1 MPTTPAQ
8 LPIAEL
14 DYDQILSNLVAF
26 MKDDPSF
33 SDYDF
38 TGSGLRLLSRVL
50 AYVTFY
56 NNYYVS
62 AAVNESFL
70 DTAQLRSS
78 IVSHAKMLGYKSH
91 GTQSAEL
98 TANVTAIMTSNSATS
113 VTLPKNT
120 KFQLANDTSY
130 LFYTAEDTTLLQNT
144 TTGFA
149 NSYEASDVLLVE
161 GRPATYQFTV
171 DVNDPTQRFIIPN
184 ANASFSHIS
193 VVVQESA
200 TANTRTTFVQPTNVA
215 LVNDANA
222 IFLVSEAYNG
232 YPELTFGNGVVGKT
246 LVHGNIVHVD
256 YYISRGAAGNG
267 IRGPFTIDDPSFSGL
282 ARGVTGTIDADTVAS
297 YNGADAEDVDQIRY
311 VAPLMYS
318 AQNRCVT
325 GEDYKAL
332 ILAEYG
338 DSIAAINV
346 FGGEEGNPNDVTE
359 RPAYGHVYIALKPK
373 VGLRFTDSTHDII
386 MKTVVAPRQV
396 IGVLPEIV
404 IPDYVYVVIHTKA
417 LYDTKATTRSKEVLV
432 EAIITGISEYAT
444 SAVEKFDTA
453 FRFSRLARAIDDT
466 DPAISSSQTRVE
478 IQKRIQPTLNA
489 SNSLT
494 LKFGGPLLRASDQD
508 GNILSVILPATQE
521 TGHRF
526 SYTAANNTSFSNCFF
541 AEENNVLQVVAY
553 SNTTTSAAQTL
564 VVVQDSIGTVNT
576 ATGVVTI
583 AGFIPT
589 DIEGD
594 KLDIRLNALPV
605 QSDLAPSLNRL
616 FTVDATSIRVDVAS
630 DAVTTAATDF
640 YSGGVL
646 R

>member
-14 DYDQILSNLVAF
+14 DYDQILSNLIAF
-26 MKDDPSF
+26 MKDDPTF

-56 NNYYVS
+56 NNYYVT

-78 IVSHAKMLGYKSH
+78 IVSHAKMLGYNAH
-91 GTQSAEL
+91 GTQSAVI
-98 TANVTAIMTSNSATS
+98 TTNVTAIMTSSSATS

-120 KFQLANDTSY
+120 KFELANDTSY
-130 LFYTAEDTTLLQNT
+130 LFYTTDDTTLLQNT
-144 TTGFA
+144 TTA
-149 NSYEASDVLLVE
+149 NNYEASDVLLVE
-161 GRPATYQFTV
+161 GRPAEYRFTV

-200 TANTRTTFVQPTNVA
+200 TANTRTTFLQPTNLA

-222 IFLVSEAYNG
+222 IFLVSEAYSG
-232 YPELTFGNGVVGKT
+232 YPELTFGNGVVGKK
-246 LVHGNIVHVD
+246 LVHGNIVLVD

-267 IRGPFTIDDPSFSGL
+267 IRGPFTINDPSFSGL
-282 ARGVTGTIDADTVAS
+282 ARGVTATIDADTVAS
-297 YNGADAEDVDQIRY
+297 YNGTDAEDVDQIRY
-311 VAPLMYS
+311 IAPLMYS

-346 FGGEEGNPNDVTE
+346 FGGEEGNPNDANE

-386 MKTVVAPRQV
+386 MQTVVAPRQV

-404 IPDYVYVVIHTKA
+404 IPDYVYVVVATKA
-417 LYDTKATTRSKEVLV
+417 LYDTKATTKSKDQLV
-432 EAIITGISEYAT
+432 EAIKTGISEYAT
-444 SAVEKFDTA
+444 TAVEKFDTA

-466 DPAISSSQTRVE
+466 DPAISSSLTRVE

-494 LKFGGPLLRASDQD
+494 LKFGGPLLRA
-508 GNILSVILPATQE
+508 GNTSAILPATQL

-526 SYTAANNTSFSNCFF
+526 GYTAANGTSFTNCYF
-541 AEENNVLQVVAY
+541 AETNDVLQVVGLA
-553 SNTTTSAAQTL
+553 NTATNPAQTL
-564 VVVQDSIGTVNT
+564 VVVQDSIGTVNIT
-576 ATGVVTI
+576 TGVVTVT
-583 AGFIPT
+583 GFIPT

-594 KLDIRLNALPV
+594 ELDIRLNALPV
-605 QSDLAPSLNRL
+605 RSDLVPSLNRL
-616 FTVDATSIRVDVAS
+616 FTVDTTSIRVDVAD
-630 DAVTTAATDF
+630 DAVTTAANDF
-640 YSGGVL
+640 YQGGVL

>member
-14 DYDQILSNLVAF
+14 DYDQILSNLIAF
-26 MKDDPSF
+26 MKDDPTF

-56 NNYYVS
+56 NNYYVT

-78 IVSHAKMLGYKSH
+78 IVSHAKMLGYNAH
-91 GTQSAEL
+91 GTQSAVI
-98 TANVTAIMTSNSATS
+98 TTNVTAIMTSSSATS
-113 VTLPKNT
+113 VTLPNNT
-120 KFQLANDTSY
+120 KFELANDTSY
-130 LFYTAEDTTLLQNT
+130 LFYTTDDTTLLQNT
-144 TTGFA
+144 TTA
-149 NSYEASDVLLVE
+149 NNYEASDVLLVE
-161 GRPATYQFTV
+161 GRPAKQQFTV
-171 DVNDPTQRFIIPN
+171 DVNNPTQRFIIPN
-184 ANASFSHIS
+184 ANADFSHIS

-200 TANTRTTFVQPTNVA
+200 TANTRTTFLQPTNVA
-215 LVNDANA
+215 LVDGANA
-222 IFLVSEAYNG
+222 VFLVSEAYSG
-232 YPELTFGNGVVGKT
+232 YPELTFGNDVVGKK
-246 LVHGNIVHVD
+246 LVHGNIVLVD

-267 IRGPFTIDDPSFSGL
+267 IRGPFTINDPSFSGL
-282 ARGVTGTIDADTVAS
+282 ARGVTETIDADTVAS
-297 YNGADAEDVDQIRY
+297 YNGTDAEDVDQIRY
-311 VAPLMYS
+311 IAPLMYS

-346 FGGEEGNPNDVTE
+346 FGGEEGNPNDANE

-386 MKTVVAPRQV
+386 MRTVITPRQV

-404 IPDYVYVVIHTKA
+404 IPDYVYVVVATKA
-417 LYDTKATTRSKEVLV
+417 LYDTKATTRSKDALV
-432 EAIITGISEYAT
+432 DAIKTGISEYAT
-444 SAVEKFDTA
+444 TAVEKFDTA

-466 DPAISSSQTRVE
+466 DPAISSSLTRVE
-478 IQKRIQPTLNA
+478 IQKRMHPTLNA
-489 SNSLT
+489 SNTLT
-494 LKFGGPLLRASDQD
+494 LKFGGPLLRS
-508 GNILSVILPATQE
+508 GNTSAILPATQL

-526 SYTAANNTSFSNCFF
+526 GYTAANGTSFTNCYF
-541 AEENNVLQVVAY
+541 AEADGVLQVVGL
-553 SNTTTSAAQTL
+553 SNTATSAAQTL

-576 ATGVVTI
+576 TTGVVTVT
-583 AGFIPT
+583 GFIPT
-589 DIEGD
+589 DIEND
-594 KLDIRLNALPV
+594 DLDIRLNALPV
-605 QSDLAPSLNRL
+605 RSDLVPSLNRL
-616 FTVDATSIRVDVAS
+616 FTVDTTSIRVDVAD
-630 DAVTTAATDF
+630 DAVTTAANDF
-640 YSGGVL
+640 YQGGVL

>member
-26 MKDDPSF
+26 MKDDPAF

-56 NNYYVS
+56 NNYYVT
-62 AAVNESFL
+62 AAANESFL

-78 IVSHAKMLGYKSH
+78 IVSHAKMLGYNAH
-91 GTQSAEL
+91 GTQSAVI
-98 TANVTAIMTSNSATS
+98 TTNVTAVMTSSSATS

-120 KFQLANDTSY
+120 KFELTNDTSY
-130 LFYTAEDTTLLQNT
+130 LFYTTDDTALLQNT
-144 TTGFA
+144 TTA
-149 NSYEASDVLLVE
+149 NNYEASDVLLVE
-161 GRPATYQFTV
+161 GRPATFQFTV

-200 TANTRTTFVQPTNVA
+200 SANTRTTFVQPTNVA

-232 YPELTFGNGVVGKT
+232 YPELTFGNGVVGKK
-246 LVHGNIVHVD
+246 LVHGNIVLVD

-267 IRGPFTIDDPSFSGL
+267 IRGPFTINDSSFSGL
-282 ARGVTGTIDADTVAS
+282 ACGVTATIDADTVAS
-297 YNGADAEDVDQIRY
+297 YNGTDAEDVDQIRY
-311 VAPLMYS
+311 IAPLMYS

-346 FGGEEGNPNDVTE
+346 FGGEEGNPNDVNE

-386 MKTVVAPRQV
+386 MQTVVVPRQV

-404 IPDYVYVVIHTKA
+404 IPDYVYVVVATKA
-417 LYDTKATTRSKEVLV
+417 LYDTKATTRSKEALV
-432 EAIITGISEYAT
+432 DAIKTGISEYAT

-466 DPAISSSQTRVE
+466 DPAISSSLTRVE
-478 IQKRIQPTLNA
+478 IQKRVHPTLNA

-494 LKFGGPLLRASDQD
+494 LKFGGPLLRT
-508 GNILSVILPATQE
+508 GTESVILPATQD

-526 SYTAANNTSFSNCFF
+526 GYTAANGTSFSNCYF
-541 AEENNVLQVVAY
+541 AEANNVLQVVGL
-553 SNTTTSAAQTL
+553 SNTATSAAQTL
-564 VVVQDSIGTVNT
+564 VVVQDEIGTVNT
-576 ATGVVTI
+576 TTGVVTI

-594 KLDIRLNALPV
+594 ELDIRLNALPV
-605 QSDLAPSLNRL
+605 RSDLVPSLNRL
-616 FTVDATSIRVDVAS
+616 FTVDATSIRVDVAD

-640 YSGGVL
+640 YQGGRL

>member
-14 DYDQILSNLVAF
+14 DYDQILSNLIAF
-26 MKDDPSF
+26 MKDDPTF

-56 NNYYVS
+56 NNYYVT

-78 IVSHAKMLGYKSH
+78 IVSHAKMLGYNAH
-91 GTQSAEL
+91 GTQSAVI
-98 TANVTAIMTSNSATS
+98 TTNVTAIMTSSSATS

-120 KFQLANDTSY
+120 RFELANNTSY
-130 LFYTAEDTTLLQNT
+130 LFYTTDDTTLLQNT
-144 TTGFA
+144 TTA
-149 NSYEASDVLLVE
+149 NNYEASDVLLVE

-184 ANASFSHIS
+184 ANASFSHIE

-200 TANTRTTFVQPTNVA
+200 TANTRTTFLQPTNLA

-222 IFLVSEAYNG
+222 IFLVSEAYSG
-232 YPELTFGNGVVGKT
+232 YPELTFGNGVVGKK
-246 LVHGNIVHVD
+246 LVHGNIVLVD

-267 IRGPFTIDDPSFSGL
+267 IRGPFTINDSSFSGL
-282 ARGVTGTIDADTVAS
+282 ARGVTATIDADTVAS
-297 YNGADAEDVDQIRY
+297 YNGTDAEDVDQIRY
-311 VAPLMYS
+311 IAPLMYS

-346 FGGEEGNPNDVTE
+346 FGGEEGNPNDVNE

-386 MKTVVAPRQV
+386 MRTVVAPRQV

-404 IPDYVYVVIHTKA
+404 IPDYVYVVVATKA
-417 LYDTKATTRSKEVLV
+417 LYDTKATTRSKDALV
-432 EAIITGISEYAT
+432 DAIKTGISDYAT
-444 SAVEKFDTA
+444 TAVEKFDTA

-466 DPAISSSQTRVE
+466 DPAISSSLTRIE

-489 SNSLT
+489 SNTLT
-494 LKFGGPLLRASDQD
+494 LKFGGPLLRT
-508 GNILSVILPATQE
+508 GNTSVILPATQL

-526 SYTAANNTSFSNCFF
+526 SYTAANGTSFTNCYF
-541 AEENNVLQVVAY
+541 AEANNVLQVVGL
-553 SNTTTSAAQTL
+553 SNTATSTAQTL

-576 ATGVVTI
+576 TTGVVTI

-594 KLDIRLNALPV
+594 ESDIRLNALPV
-605 QSDLAPSLNRL
+605 RSDLVPSLNRL
-616 FTVDATSIRVDVAS
+616 FTVDATSIRVDVAD
-630 DAVTTAATDF
+630 DAVTTAANDF
-640 YSGGVL
+640 YQGGVL

>member
-14 DYDQILSNLVAF
+14 DYDQILSNLIAF
-26 MKDDPSF
+26 MKDDPTF

-56 NNYYVS
+56 NNYYVT

-78 IVSHAKMLGYKSH
+78 IVSHAKMLGYNAH
-91 GTQSAEL
+91 GTQSAVI
-98 TANVTAIMTSNSATS
+98 TTNVTAIMTSSSATS

-120 KFQLANDTSY
+120 RFELANNTSY
-130 LFYTAEDTTLLQNT
+130 LFYAADDTALLQNT
-144 TTGFA
+144 TTA
-149 NSYEASDVLLVE
+149 NNYEASDVLLVE

-184 ANASFSHIS
+184 ANASFSHIG

-200 TANTRTTFVQPTNVA
+200 TANTRTTFLQPTNLA

-222 IFLVSEAYNG
+222 IFLVSEAYSG
-232 YPELTFGNGVVGKT
+232 YPELTFGNGVVGKK
-246 LVHGNIVHVD
+246 LVHGNIVLVD
-256 YYISRGAAGNG
+256 YYISRGAAGNE
-267 IRGPFTIDDPSFSGL
+267 IRGPFTINDPSFSGL
-282 ARGVTGTIDADTVAS
+282 ARGVTATIDADTVAS
-297 YNGADAEDVDQIRY
+297 YNGTDAEDVDQIRY
-311 VAPLMYS
+311 IAPLMYS

-346 FGGEEGNPNDVTE
+346 FGGEEGNPNDVNE

-386 MKTVVAPRQV
+386 MQTVVAPRQV

-404 IPDYVYVVIHTKA
+404 IPDYVYVVVATKA
-417 LYDTKATTRSKEVLV
+417 LYDTKATTRSKDALV
-432 EAIITGISEYAT
+432 DAIKTGISDYAT
-444 SAVEKFDTA
+444 TAVEKFDTA

-466 DPAISSSQTRVE
+466 DPAISSSLTRIE

-494 LKFGGPLLRASDQD
+494 LKFGGPLLRT
-508 GNILSVILPATQE
+508 GNTSVILPATQL

-526 SYTAANNTSFSNCFF
+526 SYTAANGTSFTNCYF
-541 AEENNVLQVVAY
+541 AEANNVLQVVGL
-553 SNTTTSAAQTL
+553 SNTATSTAQTL

-576 ATGVVTI
+576 TTGVVTVT
-583 AGFIPT
+583 GFIPT

-594 KLDIRLNALPV
+594 ESDIRLNALPV
-605 QSDLAPSLNRL
+605 RSDLVPSLNRL
-616 FTVDATSIRVDVAS
+616 FTVDATSIRVDVAD
-630 DAVTTAATDF
+630 DAVTTAANDF
-640 YSGGVL
+640 YQGGVL

>member
-14 DYDQILSNLVAF
+14 DYDQILSNLIAF
-26 MKDDPSF
+26 MKDDPTF

-56 NNYYVS
+56 NNYYVT

-78 IVSHAKMLGYKSH
+78 IVSHAKMLGYNAH
-91 GTQSAEL
+91 GTQSAVI
-98 TANVTAIMTSNSATS
+98 TTNVTAVMTSSSATS

-120 KFQLANDTSY
+120 KFELTNDTSY
-130 LFYTAEDTTLLQNT
+130 LFYTTDDTALLQNT
-144 TTGFA
+144 TTA
-149 NSYEASDVLLVE
+149 NNYEASDVLLVE
-161 GRPATYQFTV
+161 GRPASFQFTV

-200 TANTRTTFVQPTNVA
+200 SANTRTTFVQPTNVA

-232 YPELTFGNGVVGKT
+232 YPELTFGNGVVGKK
-246 LVHGNIVHVD
+246 LVHGNIVLVD
-256 YYISRGAAGNG
+256 YYISRGAGGNG
-267 IRGPFTIDDPSFSGL
+267 IRGPFTINDSSFSGL
-282 ARGVTGTIDADTVAS
+282 ASGVTATIDADTVAS
-297 YNGADAEDVDQIRY
+297 YNGTDAEDVDQIRY
-311 VAPLMYS
+311 IAPLMYS

-346 FGGEEGNPNDVTE
+346 FGGEEGNPNDVNE

-386 MKTVVAPRQV
+386 MQTVVVPRQV

-404 IPDYVYVVIHTKA
+404 IPDYVYVVVATKA
-417 LYDTKATTRSKEVLV
+417 LYDTKATTRSKEALV
-432 EAIITGISEYAT
+432 DAIKTGISEYAT

-466 DPAISSSQTRVE
+466 DPAISSSLTRIE
-478 IQKRIQPTLNA
+478 IQKRVHPTLNA

-494 LKFGGPLLRASDQD
+494 LKFGGPLLRT
-508 GNILSVILPATQE
+508 GTESVILPATQD

-526 SYTAANNTSFSNCFF
+526 GYTAANGTSFSNCYF
-541 AEENNVLQVVAY
+541 AEANNVLQVVGL
-553 SNTTTSAAQTL
+553 SNTATSAAQTL
-564 VVVQDSIGTVNT
+564 VVVQDAIGTVNT
-576 ATGVVTI
+576 TTGVVTI

-594 KLDIRLNALPV
+594 ELDIRLNALPV
-605 QSDLAPSLNRL
+605 RSDLVPSLNRL
-616 FTVDATSIRVDVAS
+616 FTVDATSIRVDVAD

-640 YSGGVL
+640 YQGGRL

>member
-1 MPTTPAQ
+1 MATTPAQ

-14 DYDQILSNLVAF
+14 DYDQILNNLIAF
-26 MKDDPSF
+26 MKDDPTF

-78 IVSHAKMLGYKSH
+78 IVSHAKMLGYNAH
-91 GTQSAEL
+91 GTQSAVI
-98 TANVTAIMTSNSATS
+98 TTNVTAIMTSSSATS

-120 KFQLANDTSY
+120 KFELANDTSY
-130 LFYTAEDTTLLQNT
+130 LFYTTDDTTLLQNT
-144 TTGFA
+144 TTA
-149 NSYEASDVLLVE
+149 NNYEASDVLLVE
-161 GRPATYQFTV
+161 GRPASFQFTV

-200 TANTRTTFVQPTNVA
+200 TANTRTTFLQPTNLA

-222 IFLVSEAYNG
+222 IFLVSEAYSG
-232 YPELTFGNGVVGKT
+232 YPELTFGNGVVGKK
-246 LVHGNIVHVD
+246 LVHGNIVLVD

-267 IRGPFTIDDPSFSGL
+267 IRGPFTINDPSFSGL
-282 ARGVTGTIDADTVAS
+282 ARGVTATIDADTVAS

-346 FGGEEGNPNDVTE
+346 FGGEEGNPNDVNE

-386 MKTVVAPRQV
+386 MQTVVAPRQV

-404 IPDYVYVVIHTKA
+404 IPDYVYVVIATKA
-417 LYDTKATTRSKEVLV
+417 LYDTKATTRSKDVLV
-432 EAIITGISEYAT
+432 SAIKTGISEYAT

-466 DPAISSSQTRVE
+466 DPAISSSLTRVE
-478 IQKRIQPTLNA
+478 IQKRVHPTLNA
-489 SNSLT
+489 SNSMT
-494 LKFGGPLLRASDQD
+494 LKFGGPLLRT
-508 GNILSVILPATQE
+508 GNTSVILPATQD

-526 SYTAANNTSFSNCFF
+526 GYTAANNTAFSNCFF
-541 AEENNVLQVVAY
+541 AEANDVLRVVAY
-553 SNTTTSAAQTL
+553 SNTATSAAQTL
-564 VVVQDSIGTVNT
+564 VVVQDAIGTVNT
-576 ATGVVTI
+576 TTGVVTI

-594 KLDIRLNALPV
+594 ELDIRLNALPV
-605 QSDLAPSLNRL
+605 RSDLVPSLNRL

-630 DAVTTAATDF
+630 DAVTTAATEF
-640 YSGGVL
+640 YQGGVL

>member
-14 DYDQILSNLVAF
+14 DYDQILSNLIAF
-26 MKDDPSF
+26 MKDDPTF

-56 NNYYVS
+56 NNYYVT

-78 IVSHAKMLGYKSH
+78 IVSHAKMLGYNAH
-91 GTQSAEL
+91 GTQSAVI
-98 TANVTAIMTSNSATS
+98 TTNVTAIMTSSSATS

-120 KFQLANDTSY
+120 RFELANDTSY
-130 LFYTAEDTTLLQNT
+130 LFYTTDDTALLQNT
-144 TTGFA
+144 TTA
-149 NSYEASDVLLVE
+149 NNYEASDVLLVE
-161 GRPATYQFTV
+161 GRPAEYRFTV

-193 VVVQESA
+193 VAVQESA
-200 TANTRTTFVQPTNVA
+200 TANTRTTFLQPTNLA

-222 IFLVSEAYNG
+222 IFLVSEAYSG
-232 YPELTFGNGVVGKT
+232 YPELTFGNGVVGKK
-246 LVHGNIVHVD
+246 LVHGNIVLVD

-267 IRGPFTIDDPSFSGL
+267 IRGPFTINDSSFSGL
-282 ARGVTGTIDADTVAS
+282 ARGVTATIDADTVAS
-297 YNGADAEDVDQIRY
+297 YNGTDAEDVDQIRY
-311 VAPLMYS
+311 IAPLMYS

-346 FGGEEGNPNDVTE
+346 FGGEEGNPNDVNE

-373 VGLRFTDSTHDII
+373 VGLRFTNSTHDII
-386 MKTVVAPRQV
+386 MRTVVTPRQV

-404 IPDYVYVVIHTKA
+404 IPDYVYVVVATKA
-417 LYDTKATTRSKEVLV
+417 LYDTKATTRSKDALV
-432 EAIITGISEYAT
+432 DAIKTGISDYAT
-444 SAVEKFDTA
+444 TAVEKFDTA

-466 DPAISSSQTRVE
+466 DPAISSSLTRIE

-489 SNSLT
+489 SNTLT
-494 LKFGGPLLRASDQD
+494 LKFGGPLLRT
-508 GNILSVILPATQE
+508 GTESVILPATQL

-526 SYTAANNTSFSNCFF
+526 GYTAANGTSFTNCYF
-541 AEENNVLQVVAY
+541 AEANNVLQVVGL
-553 SNTTTSAAQTL
+553 SNTATSAAQTV

-576 ATGVVTI
+576 TTGVVTI

-594 KLDIRLNALPV
+594 ESDIRLNALPV
-605 QSDLAPSLNRL
+605 RSDLVPSLNRL
-616 FTVDATSIRVDVAS
+616 FTVDATSIRVDVAD
-630 DAVTTAATDF
+630 DAVTTAANDF
-640 YSGGVL
+640 YQGGVL

>member
-14 DYDQILSNLVAF
+14 DYDQILSNLIAF
-26 MKDDPSF
+26 MKDDPTF

-56 NNYYVS
+56 NNYYVT

-78 IVSHAKMLGYKSH
+78 IVSHAKMLGYNAH
-91 GTQSAEL
+91 GTQSAVI
-98 TANVTAIMTSNSATS
+98 TTNVTAIMTSSSATS

-120 KFQLANDTSY
+120 RFELANDTSY
-130 LFYTAEDTTLLQNT
+130 LFYTVDDTALLQNT
-144 TTGFA
+144 TTA
-149 NSYEASDVLLVE
+149 NNYEASDVLLVE

-184 ANASFSHIS
+184 ANASFSHIE

-200 TANTRTTFVQPTNVA
+200 TANTRTTFLQPTNLA

-222 IFLVSEAYNG
+222 IFLVSEAYSG
-232 YPELTFGNGVVGKT
+232 YPELTFGNGVVGKK
-246 LVHGNIVHVD
+246 LVHGNIVLVD

-267 IRGPFTIDDPSFSGL
+267 IRGPFTINDSSFSGL
-282 ARGVTGTIDADTVAS
+282 ARGVTATIDADTVAS
-297 YNGADAEDVDQIRY
+297 YNGTDAEDVDQIRY
-311 VAPLMYS
+311 IAPLMYS

-346 FGGEEGNPNDVTE
+346 FGGEEGNPNDVNE

-386 MKTVVAPRQV
+386 MRTVVAPRQV

-404 IPDYVYVVIHTKA
+404 TPDYVYVVVATKA
-417 LYDTKATTRSKEVLV
+417 LYDTKATTRSKDALV
-432 EAIITGISEYAT
+432 DAIKTGISDYAT
-444 SAVEKFDTA
+444 TAVEKFDTA

-466 DPAISSSQTRVE
+466 DPAISSSLTRIE

-489 SNSLT
+489 SNTLT
-494 LKFGGPLLRASDQD
+494 LKFGGPLLRT
-508 GNILSVILPATQE
+508 GNTSVILPATQL

-526 SYTAANNTSFSNCFF
+526 GYTAANGTSFTNCYF
-541 AEENNVLQVVAY
+541 AEADGVLQVVGL
-553 SNTTTSAAQTL
+553 SNTATSAAQTL

-576 ATGVVTI
+576 TTGVVTI

-589 DIEGD
+589 DIESD
-594 KLDIRLNALPV
+594 ELDIRLNALPV
-605 QSDLAPSLNRL
+605 RSDLVPSLNRL
-616 FTVDATSIRVDVAS
+616 FTVDADSIRVDVAD
-630 DAVTTAATDF
+630 DAVTTAANDF
-640 YSGGVL
+640 YQGGVL

>member
-14 DYDQILSNLVAF
+14 DYDQILSNLIAF
-26 MKDDPSF
+26 MKDDPTF

-56 NNYYVS
+56 NNYYVT

-78 IVSHAKMLGYKSH
+78 IVSHAKMLGYNAH
-91 GTQSAEL
+91 GTQSAVI
-98 TANVTAIMTSNSATS
+98 TTNVTAIMTSSSATS

-120 KFQLANDTSY
+120 RFELANNTSY
-130 LFYTAEDTTLLQNT
+130 LFYAADDTALLQNT
-144 TTGFA
+144 TTA
-149 NSYEASDVLLVE
+149 NNYEASDVLLVE

-184 ANASFSHIS
+184 ANASFSHIG

-200 TANTRTTFVQPTNVA
+200 TANTRTTFLQPTNLA

-222 IFLVSEAYNG
+222 IFLVSEAYSG
-232 YPELTFGNGVVGKT
+232 YPELTFGNGVVGKK
-246 LVHGNIVHVD
+246 LVHGNIVLVD

-267 IRGPFTIDDPSFSGL
+267 IRGPFTINDSSFSGL
-282 ARGVTGTIDADTVAS
+282 ARGVTATIDADTVAS
-297 YNGADAEDVDQIRY
+297 YNGTDAEDVDQIRY
-311 VAPLMYS
+311 IAPLMYS

-346 FGGEEGNPNDVTE
+346 FGGEEGNPNDVNE

-386 MKTVVAPRQV
+386 MQTVVAPRQV

-404 IPDYVYVVIHTKA
+404 IPDYVYVVVATKA
-417 LYDTKATTRSKEVLV
+417 LYDTKATTRSKDALV
-432 EAIITGISEYAT
+432 DAIKTGISDYAT
-444 SAVEKFDTA
+444 TAVEKFDTA

-466 DPAISSSQTRVE
+466 DPAISSSLTRIE

-489 SNSLT
+489 SNTLT
-494 LKFGGPLLRASDQD
+494 LKFGGPLLRT
-508 GNILSVILPATQE
+508 GNTSVILPATQL

-526 SYTAANNTSFSNCFF
+526 SYTAANGTSFTNCYF
-541 AEENNVLQVVAY
+541 AEANNVLQVVGL
-553 SNTTTSAAQTL
+553 SNTATSATQTL

-576 ATGVVTI
+576 TTGVVTI

-594 KLDIRLNALPV
+594 ESDIRLNALPV
-605 QSDLAPSLNRL
+605 RSDLVPSLNRL
-616 FTVDATSIRVDVAS
+616 FTVDATSIRVDVAD
-630 DAVTTAATDF
+630 DAVTTAANDF
-640 YSGGVL
+640 YQGGVL

>member
-14 DYDQILSNLVAF
+14 DYDQILSNLIAF
-26 MKDDPSF
+26 MKDDPTF

-56 NNYYVS
+56 NNYYVT

-78 IVSHAKMLGYKSH
+78 IVSHAKMLGYNAH
-91 GTQSAEL
+91 GTQSAVI
-98 TANVTAIMTSNSATS
+98 TTNVTAIMTSSSATS

-120 KFQLANDTSY
+120 RFELANDTSY
-130 LFYTAEDTTLLQNT
+130 LFYTVDDTALLQNT
-144 TTGFA
+144 TTA
-149 NSYEASDVLLVE
+149 NNYEASDVLLVE

-184 ANASFSHIS
+184 ANASFSHIG

-200 TANTRTTFVQPTNVA
+200 TANTRTTFLQPTNLA

-222 IFLVSEAYNG
+222 IFLVSEAYSG
-232 YPELTFGNGVVGKT
+232 YPELTFGNGVVGKK
-246 LVHGNIVHVD
+246 LVHGNIVLVD

-267 IRGPFTIDDPSFSGL
+267 IRGPFTINDSSFSGL
-282 ARGVTGTIDADTVAS
+282 ARGVTATIDADTVAS
-297 YNGADAEDVDQIRY
+297 YNGTDAEDVDQIRY
-311 VAPLMYS
+311 IAPLMYS

-346 FGGEEGNPNDVTE
+346 FGGEEGNPNDVNE

-386 MKTVVAPRQV
+386 MRTVVTPRQV

-404 IPDYVYVVIHTKA
+404 IPDYVYVVVATKA
-417 LYDTKATTRSKEVLV
+417 LYDTKATTRSKDALV
-432 EAIITGISEYAT
+432 DAIKTGISDYAT
-444 SAVEKFDTA
+444 TAVEKFDTA

-466 DPAISSSQTRVE
+466 DPAISSSLTRIE

-489 SNSLT
+489 SNTLT
-494 LKFGGPLLRASDQD
+494 LKFGGPLLRT
-508 GNILSVILPATQE
+508 GNTSVILPATQL

-526 SYTAANNTSFSNCFF
+526 SYTAANGTSFTNCYF
-541 AEENNVLQVVAY
+541 AEANNVLQVVGL
-553 SNTTTSAAQTL
+553 SNTATSTAQTL

-576 ATGVVTI
+576 TTGVVTI

-594 KLDIRLNALPV
+594 ESDIRLNALPV
-605 QSDLAPSLNRL
+605 RSDLVPSLNRL
-616 FTVDATSIRVDVAS
+616 FTVDATSIRVDVAD
-630 DAVTTAATDF
+630 DAVTTAANDF
-640 YSGGVL
+640 YQGGVL

>member
-14 DYDQILSNLVAF
+14 DYDQILSNLIAF
-26 MKDDPSF
+26 MKDDPTF

-56 NNYYVS
+56 NNYYVT

-78 IVSHAKMLGYKSH
+78 IVSHAKMLGYNAH
-91 GTQSAEL
+91 GTQSAVI
-98 TANVTAIMTSNSATS
+98 TTNVIATMTSSSATS

-120 KFQLANDTSY
+120 KFELANDTSY
-130 LFYTAEDTTLLQNT
+130 LFYTTDDTTLLQNT
-144 TTGFA
+144 TTA
-149 NSYEASDVLLVE
+149 NNYEASDVLLVE
-161 GRPATYQFTV
+161 GRPATFQFTV

-200 TANTRTTFVQPTNVA
+200 TANTRTTFVQPTNLA

-222 IFLVSEAYNG
+222 IFLVSEAYSG
-232 YPELTFGNGVVGKT
+232 YPELTFGNGVVGKK
-246 LVHGNIVHVD
+246 LVHGNIVLVD
-256 YYISRGAAGNG
+256 YYISRGVAGNG
-267 IRGPFTIDDPSFSGL
+267 IRGPFTINDASFSGL
-282 ARGVTGTIDADTVAS
+282 ARGVTATIDADTVAS
-297 YNGADAEDVDQIRY
+297 YNGTDAEDVDQIRY
-311 VAPLMYS
+311 IAPLMYS

-325 GEDYKAL
+325 GEDYKAV

-346 FGGEEGNPNDVTE
+346 FGGEEGNPNDPNE

-404 IPDYVYVVIHTKA
+404 IPDYVYVVVATKA
-417 LYDTKATTRSKEVLV
+417 LYDTKATTRSKDALV
-432 EAIITGISEYAT
+432 DAIKTGISEYAT
-444 SAVEKFDTA
+444 TAVEKFDTA

-466 DPAISSSQTRVE
+466 DPAISSSLTRVE

-494 LKFGGPLLRASDQD
+494 LKFGGPLLRT
-508 GNILSVILPATQE
+508 GNTSAILPATQL

-526 SYTAANNTSFSNCFF
+526 GYTAANGTSFTNCYF
-541 AEENNVLQVVAY
+541 AETNDVLQVVGLA
-553 SNTTTSAAQTL
+553 NTATSAAQTL
-564 VVVQDSIGTVNT
+564 VVVQDSIGTVNIT
-576 ATGVVTI
+576 TGVVTVT
-583 AGFIPT
+583 GFIPT
-589 DIEGD
+589 DIEND
-594 KLDIRLNALPV
+594 DLDIRLNALPV
-605 QSDLAPSLNRL
+605 RSDLVPSLNRL
-616 FTVDATSIRVDVAS
+616 FTVDADTIRVDVAD
-630 DAVTTAATDF
+630 DAVTTAANDF
-640 YSGGVL
+640 YQGGVL

>member
-14 DYDQILSNLVAF
+14 DYDQILSNLIAF
-26 MKDDPSF
+26 MKDDPTF

-56 NNYYVS
+56 NNYYVT

-78 IVSHAKMLGYKSH
+78 IVSHAKMLGYNAH
-91 GTQSAEL
+91 GTQSAVI
-98 TANVTAIMTSNSATS
+98 TTNVTAIMTSSSATS

-120 KFQLANDTSY
+120 RFELANNTSY
-130 LFYTAEDTTLLQNT
+130 LFYTTDDTTLLQNT
-144 TTGFA
+144 TTA
-149 NSYEASDVLLVE
+149 NNYEASDVLLVE

-171 DVNDPTQRFIIPN
+171 DVNNPTQRFIIPN
-184 ANASFSHIS
+184 ANASFSHIG

-200 TANTRTTFVQPTNVA
+200 TANTRTTFLQPTNLA

-222 IFLVSEAYNG
+222 IFLVSEAYSG
-232 YPELTFGNGVVGKT
+232 YPELTFGNGVVGKK
-246 LVHGNIVHVD
+246 LVHGNIVLVD

-267 IRGPFTIDDPSFSGL
+267 IRGPFTINDSSFSGL
-282 ARGVTGTIDADTVAS
+282 ARGVTATIDADTVAS
-297 YNGADAEDVDQIRY
+297 YNGTDAEDVDQIRY
-311 VAPLMYS
+311 IAPLMYS

-346 FGGEEGNPNDVTE
+346 FGGEEGNPNDVNE

-386 MKTVVAPRQV
+386 MQTVVAPRQV

-404 IPDYVYVVIHTKA
+404 TPDYVYVVVATKA
-417 LYDTKATTRSKEVLV
+417 LYDTKATTRGKDALV
-432 EAIITGISEYAT
+432 DAIKTGISDYAT
-444 SAVEKFDTA
+444 TAVEKFDTA

-466 DPAISSSQTRVE
+466 DPAISSSLTRIE

-489 SNSLT
+489 SNTLT
-494 LKFGGPLLRASDQD
+494 LKFGGPLLRT
-508 GNILSVILPATQE
+508 GNTSVILPATQL

-526 SYTAANNTSFSNCFF
+526 SYTAANGTSFTNCYF
-541 AEENNVLQVVAY
+541 AEANNVLQVVGL
-553 SNTTTSAAQTL
+553 SNTATSAAQTV

-576 ATGVVTI
+576 TTGVVTI

-594 KLDIRLNALPV
+594 ELDIRLNALPV
-605 QSDLAPSLNRL
+605 RSDLVPSLNRL
-616 FTVDATSIRVDVAS
+616 FTVDATSIRVDVAD
-630 DAVTTAATDF
+630 DAVTTAANDF
-640 YSGGVL
+640 YQGGVL

>member
-8 LPIAEL
+8 LPITEL
-14 DYDQILSNLVAF
+14 DYDQILSNLIAF
-26 MKDDPSF
+26 MKDDPTF

-56 NNYYVS
+56 NNYYVT

-78 IVSHAKMLGYKSH
+78 IVSHAKMLGYNAH
-91 GTQSAEL
+91 GTQSAVI
-98 TANVTAIMTSNSATS
+98 TTNVTAIMTSSSATS

-120 KFQLANDTSY
+120 KFELTNDTSY
-130 LFYTAEDTTLLQNT
+130 LFYTTDDTALLQNT
-144 TTGFA
+144 TTA
-149 NSYEASDVLLVE
+149 NNYEASDVLLVE

-184 ANASFSHIS
+184 ANASFSHIE

-200 TANTRTTFVQPTNVA
+200 TANTRTTFLQPTNLA

-222 IFLVSEAYNG
+222 IFLVSEAYSG
-232 YPELTFGNGVVGKT
+232 YPELTFGNGVVGKK
-246 LVHGNIVHVD
+246 LVHGNIVIAD

-267 IRGPFTIDDPSFSGL
+267 IRGPFTINDSSFSGL
-282 ARGVTGTIDADTVAS
+282 ARGVTATIDADTVAS
-297 YNGADAEDVDQIRY
+297 YNGTDAEDVDQIRY
-311 VAPLMYS
+311 IAPLMYS

-346 FGGEEGNPNDVTE
+346 FGGEEGNPNDVNE

-373 VGLRFTDSTHDII
+373 VGLRFTNSTHAII
-386 MKTVVAPRQV
+386 MRTVVTPRQV

-404 IPDYVYVVIHTKA
+404 IPDYVYVVVATKA
-417 LYDTKATTRSKEVLV
+417 LYDTKATTRSKDALV
-432 EAIITGISEYAT
+432 DAIKTGISDYAT
-444 SAVEKFDTA
+444 TAVEKFDTA

-466 DPAISSSQTRVE
+466 DPAISSSLTRVE

-489 SNSLT
+489 SNTLT
-494 LKFGGPLLRASDQD
+494 LKFGGPLLRT
-508 GNILSVILPATQE
+508 GNTSVILPATQL

-526 SYTAANNTSFSNCFF
+526 SYTAANGTSFTNCYF
-541 AEENNVLQVVAY
+541 AEVNDVLQVVGL
-553 SNTTTSAAQTL
+553 SNTATL
-564 VVVQDSIGTVNT
+564 VVVQDSIGAVNT
-576 ATGVVTI
+576 TTGVVTI

-594 KLDIRLNALPV
+594 ESDIRLNALPV
-605 QSDLAPSLNRL
+605 RSDLVPSLNRL
-616 FTVDATSIRVDVAS
+616 FTVDATSIRVDVAD
-630 DAVTTAATDF
+630 DAVTTAANDF
-640 YSGGVL
+640 YQGGVL

>member
-14 DYDQILSNLVAF
+14 DYDQILSNLIAF
-26 MKDDPSF
+26 MKDDPTF

-56 NNYYVS
+56 NNYYVT

-78 IVSHAKMLGYKSH
+78 IVSHAKMLGYNAH
-91 GTQSAEL
+91 GTQSAEI
-98 TANVTAIMTSNSATS
+98 TTNVTAVMTSSSATS
-113 VTLPKNT
+113 VTMPKNT
-120 KFQLANDTSY
+120 KFELANDTSY
-130 LFYTAEDTTLLQNT
+130 LFYTTDDTTLLQNT
-144 TTGFA
+144 TTA
-149 NSYEASDVLLVE
+149 NNYEASDVLLVE

-184 ANASFSHIS
+184 ANASFSHIG

-200 TANTRTTFVQPTNVA
+200 TANTRTTFVEPTNVA

-232 YPELTFGNGVVGKT
+232 YPELTFGNGVVGKK
-246 LVHGNIVHVD
+246 LVHGNIVLVD
-256 YYISRGAAGNG
+256 YYISRGTGGNG
-267 IRGPFTIDDPSFSGL
+267 IYGPFISSDPSFPGL
-282 ARGVTGTIDADTVAS
+282 ARGVTPTNTIAS

-311 VAPLMYS
+311 IAPLMYS

-346 FGGEEGNPNDVTE
+346 FGGEEGNPNDVNE

-373 VGLRFTDSTHDII
+373 VGLRFTDSTHNII

-404 IPDYVYVVIHTKA
+404 IPDYVYVVVKTKA
-417 LYDTKATTRSKEVLV
+417 LYDTKATTRSKDALV
-432 EAIITGISEYAT
+432 SAIKTGISEYAT

-466 DPAISSSQTRVE
+466 DPAISSSLTRVE
-478 IQKRIQPTLNA
+478 IQKRIQPTLNVRI
-489 SNSLT
+489 SLT
-494 LKFGGPLLRASDQD
+494 LKFGGPLLRT
-508 GNILSVILPATQE
+508 GNTSVILPATQL

-526 SYTAANNTSFSNCFF
+526 GYTAANNMAFSNCFF
-541 AEENNVLQVVAY
+541 AEANDVLQVVAY
-553 SNTTTSAAQTL
+553 ANSATSAAQTL

-576 ATGVVTI
+576 TSGVVTI
-583 AGFIPT
+583 AAFRPT

-594 KLDIRLNALPV
+594 KLDIRLNALPLR
-605 QSDLAPSLNRL
+605 SDLVPSLNRL
-616 FTVDATSIRVDVAS
+616 FTVDPTSIQVDVAS

>member
-14 DYDQILSNLVAF
+14 DYDQILSNLIAF
-26 MKDDPSF
+26 MKDDPTF

-56 NNYYVS
+56 NNYYVT

-78 IVSHAKMLGYKSH
+78 IVSHAKMLGYNAH
-91 GTQSAEL
+91 GTQSAVI
-98 TANVTAIMTSNSATS
+98 TTNVTAIMTSSSATS

-120 KFQLANDTSY
+120 RFELANDTSY
-130 LFYTAEDTTLLQNT
+130 LFYTTDDTTLLQNT
-144 TTGFA
+144 TTA
-149 NSYEASDVLLVE
+149 NNYEASDVLLVE
-161 GRPATYQFTV
+161 GRPASWQRTV
-171 DVNDPTQRFIIPN
+171 DVNNPTQRFIIPN

-200 TANTRTTFVQPTNVA
+200 TANTRTTFLQPTNLA

-222 IFLVSEAYNG
+222 IFLVSEAYSG
-232 YPELTFGNGVVGKT
+232 YPELTFGNGVVGKK
-246 LVHGNIVHVD
+246 LVHGNIVLVD

-267 IRGPFTIDDPSFSGL
+267 IRGPFTINDPSFSGL
-282 ARGVTGTIDADTVAS
+282 ARGVTATIDADTVAS
-297 YNGADAEDVDQIRY
+297 YNGTDAEDVDQIRY
-311 VAPLMYS
+311 IAPLMYS

-346 FGGEEGNPNDVTE
+346 FGGEEGNPNDANE

-386 MKTVVAPRQV
+386 MQTVVAPRQV

-404 IPDYVYVVIHTKA
+404 IPDYVYVVVATKA
-417 LYDTKATTRSKEVLV
+417 LYDTKATTKSKDQLV
-432 EAIITGISEYAT
+432 EAIKTGISDYAT
-444 SAVEKFDTA
+444 TAVEKFDTA

-466 DPAISSSQTRVE
+466 DPAISSSLTRVE

-489 SNSLT
+489 SNTLT
-494 LKFGGPLLRASDQD
+494 LKFGGPLLRT
-508 GNILSVILPATQE
+508 GTESVILPATQL

-526 SYTAANNTSFSNCFF
+526 GYTAANGASFTNCYFTE
-541 AEENNVLQVVAY
+541 ANNVLQVVGL
-553 SNTTTSAAQTL
+553 SNTATL
-564 VVVQDSIGTVNT
+564 MVVQDSIGAVNT
-576 ATGVVTI
+576 TTGVVTI

-594 KLDIRLNALPV
+594 ELDIRLNALPV
-605 QSDLAPSLNRL
+605 QSDLVPSLNRL
-616 FTVDATSIRVDVAS
+616 FTVDATSIRVDVAD
-630 DAVTTAATDF
+630 DAVTTAANDF
-640 YSGGVL
+640 YQGGVL

>member
-14 DYDQILSNLVAF
+14 DYDQILSNLIAF
-26 MKDDPSF
+26 MKDDPTF

-56 NNYYVS
+56 NNYYVT

-78 IVSHAKMLGYKSH
+78 IVSHAKMLGYNAH
-91 GTQSAEL
+91 GTQSAVI
-98 TANVTAIMTSNSATS
+98 TTNVTAIMTSSSATS

-120 KFQLANDTSY
+120 RFELANDTSY
-130 LFYTAEDTTLLQNT
+130 LFYTVDDTALLQNT
-144 TTGFA
+144 TTA
-149 NSYEASDVLLVE
+149 NNYEASDVLLVE

-184 ANASFSHIS
+184 ANASFSHIE

-200 TANTRTTFVQPTNVA
+200 TANTRTTFLQPTNLA

-222 IFLVSEAYNG
+222 IFLVSEAYSG
-232 YPELTFGNGVVGKT
+232 YPELTFGNGVVGKK
-246 LVHGNIVHVD
+246 LVHGNIVLVD

-267 IRGPFTIDDPSFSGL
+267 IRGPFTINDSSFSGL
-282 ARGVTGTIDADTVAS
+282 ARGVTATIDADTVAS
-297 YNGADAEDVDQIRY
+297 YNGTDAEDVDQIRY
-311 VAPLMYS
+311 IAPLMYS

-346 FGGEEGNPNDVTE
+346 FGGEEGNPNDVNE

-386 MKTVVAPRQV
+386 MQTVVAPRQV

-404 IPDYVYVVIHTKA
+404 IPDYVYVVVATKA
-417 LYDTKATTRSKEVLV
+417 LYDTKATTRSKDALV
-432 EAIITGISEYAT
+432 DAIKTGISDYAT
-444 SAVEKFDTA
+444 TAVEKFDTA

-466 DPAISSSQTRVE
+466 DPAISSSLTRVE

-489 SNSLT
+489 SNTLT
-494 LKFGGPLLRASDQD
+494 LKFGGPLLRT
-508 GNILSVILPATQE
+508 GNTSVILPATQL

-526 SYTAANNTSFSNCFF
+526 SYTAANGTSFTNCYF
-541 AEENNVLQVVAY
+541 AEANNVLQVVGL
-553 SNTTTSAAQTL
+553 SNTATSTAQTL

-576 ATGVVTI
+576 TTGVVTI

-594 KLDIRLNALPV
+594 ESDIRLNALPV
-605 QSDLAPSLNRL
+605 RSDLVPSLNRL
-616 FTVDATSIRVDVAS
+616 FTVDATSIRVDVAD
-630 DAVTTAATDF
+630 DAVTTAANDF
-640 YSGGVL
+640 YQGGVL

>member
-1 MPTTPAQ
+1 MATTPAQ

-14 DYDQILSNLVAF
+14 DYDQILSNLIDF
-26 MKDDPSF
+26 MKADPTF

-56 NNYYVS
+56 NNYYVT

-78 IVSHAKMLGYKSH
+78 IVSHAKMLGYNAH
-91 GTQSAEL
+91 GTQSAVI
-98 TANVTAIMTSNSATS
+98 TSNVTATMTSSSATS

-120 KFQLANDTSY
+120 KFELANDTSY
-130 LFYTAEDTTLLQNT
+130 LFYTVGDTALIQNT
-144 TTGFA
+144 TTA
-149 NSYEASDVLLVE
+149 NNYEASDVLLVE

-184 ANASFSHIS
+184 ANADFSHIS

-200 TANTRTTFVQPTNVA
+200 SANTRTTFLQPTNVA

-222 IFLVSEAYNG
+222 IFLVSEAYSG
-232 YPELTFGNGVVGKT
+232 YPELTFGNGVIGKK
-246 LVHGNIVHVD
+246 LVHGNIVIVD

-267 IRGPFTIDDPSFSGL
+267 IRGPFTIRDSSISGL
-282 ARGVTGTIDADTVAS
+282 SRGVTATIDANTVAS

-311 VAPLMYS
+311 VAPLAYS

-325 GEDYKAL
+325 QGDYKAL

-346 FGGEEGNPNDVTE
+346 FGGEDGNPNDANE

-404 IPDYVYVVIHTKA
+404 IPDYVYVVVNTKA
-417 LYDTKATTRSKEVLV
+417 LYDTKATTRSKNALV
-432 EAIITGISEYAT
+432 AVIKTGISDYAT
-444 SAVEKFDTA
+444 SAVEKFDAA
-453 FRFSRLARAIDDT
+453 FRFSRLARAIDDA

-478 IQKRIQPTLNA
+478 IQKRMYPTLNA
-489 SNSLT
+489 SNTLT
-494 LKFGGPLLRASDQD
+494 LKFGAPLLRTSDDD
-508 GNILSVILPATQE
+508 GNTLSVIIPATQL

-526 SYTAANNTSFSNCFF
+526 GYTAANGAAFTNCYF
-541 AEENNVLQVVAY
+541 AEANNVLQVVGLESSA
-553 SNTTTSAAQTL
+553 NTGQTP
-564 VVVQDSIGTVNT
+564 VVVQDSLGAVNVT
-576 ATGVVTI
+576 TGVVTI
-583 AGFIPT
+583 TGFIPT
-589 DIEGD
+589 TIEGD
-594 KLDIRLNALPV
+594 ELDIRLNALPV
-605 QSDLAPSLNRL
+605 RSDLVPSLNRL
-616 FTVDATSIRVDVAS
+616 FTVDPSSILVDVAD

-640 YSGGVL
+640 YSGG
-646 R
+646 RSR

>member
-14 DYDQILSNLVAF
+14 DYDQILSNLIAF
-26 MKDDPSF
+26 MKDDPTF

-56 NNYYVS
+56 NNYYVT

-78 IVSHAKMLGYKSH
+78 IVSHAKMLGYNAH
-91 GTQSAEL
+91 GTQSAVI
-98 TANVTAIMTSNSATS
+98 TTNVTAIMTSSSATS

-120 KFQLANDTSY
+120 RFELANNTSY
-130 LFYTAEDTTLLQNT
+130 LFYAVDDTALLQNT
-144 TTGFA
+144 TTA
-149 NSYEASDVLLVE
+149 NNYEASDVLLVE

-184 ANASFSHIS
+184 ANASFSHIG

-200 TANTRTTFVQPTNVA
+200 TANTRTTFLQPTNLA

-222 IFLVSEAYNG
+222 IFLVSEAYSG
-232 YPELTFGNGVVGKT
+232 YPELTFGNGVVGKK
-246 LVHGNIVHVD
+246 LVHGNIVLVD

-267 IRGPFTIDDPSFSGL
+267 IRGPFTINDSSFSGL
-282 ARGVTGTIDADTVAS
+282 ARGVTATIDADTVAS
-297 YNGADAEDVDQIRY
+297 YNGTDAEDVDQIRY
-311 VAPLMYS
+311 IAPLMYS

-346 FGGEEGNPNDVTE
+346 FGGEEGNPNDVNE

-386 MKTVVAPRQV
+386 MRTVVAPRQV

-404 IPDYVYVVIHTKA
+404 IPDYVYVVVATKA
-417 LYDTKATTRSKEVLV
+417 LYDTKATTRSKDALV
-432 EAIITGISEYAT
+432 DAIKTGISDYAT
-444 SAVEKFDTA
+444 TAVEKFDTA

-466 DPAISSSQTRVE
+466 DPAISSSLTRIE

-489 SNSLT
+489 SNTLT
-494 LKFGGPLLRASDQD
+494 LKFGGPLLRT
-508 GNILSVILPATQE
+508 GTESVILPATQL

-526 SYTAANNTSFSNCFF
+526 SYTAANGTSFTNCYF
-541 AEENNVLQVVAY
+541 AEANNVLQVVGL
-553 SNTTTSAAQTL
+553 SNTATSATQTL

-576 ATGVVTI
+576 TTGVVTI

-594 KLDIRLNALPV
+594 ESDIRLNALPV
-605 QSDLAPSLNRL
+605 RSDLVPSLNRL
-616 FTVDATSIRVDVAS
+616 FTVDATSIRVDVAD
-630 DAVTTAATDF
+630 DAVTTAANDF
-640 YSGGVL
+640 YQGGVL

>member
-14 DYDQILSNLVAF
+14 DYDQILSNLIAF
-26 MKDDPSF
+26 MKDDPTF

-56 NNYYVS
+56 NNYYVT

-78 IVSHAKMLGYKSH
+78 IVSHAKMLGYNAH
-91 GTQSAEL
+91 GTQSAVI
-98 TANVTAIMTSNSATS
+98 TTNVTAIMTSSSATS

-120 KFQLANDTSY
+120 KFELANDTSY
-130 LFYTAEDTTLLQNT
+130 LFYTTDDTTLLQNT
-144 TTGFA
+144 TTA
-149 NSYEASDVLLVE
+149 NNYEASDVLLVE
-161 GRPATYQFTV
+161 GRPAEYRFTV
-171 DVNDPTQRFIIPN
+171 DVNDPTQRFIIAN

-200 TANTRTTFVQPTNVA
+200 TANTRTTFLQPTNLA

-222 IFLVSEAYNG
+222 IFLVSEAYSG
-232 YPELTFGNGVVGKT
+232 YPELTFGNGVVGKK
-246 LVHGNIVHVD
+246 LVHGNIVLVD

-267 IRGPFTIDDPSFSGL
+267 IRGPFTINDSSFSGL
-282 ARGVTGTIDADTVAS
+282 ARGVTATIDADTVAS
-297 YNGADAEDVDQIRY
+297 YNGTDAEDVDQIRY
-311 VAPLMYS
+311 IAPLMYS

-346 FGGEEGNPNDVTE
+346 FGGEEGNPNDANE

-386 MKTVVAPRQV
+386 MQTVVAPRQV

-404 IPDYVYVVIHTKA
+404 IPDYVYVVVATKA
-417 LYDTKATTRSKEVLV
+417 LYDTKATTRSKDALV
-432 EAIITGISEYAT
+432 DAIKTGISDYAT
-444 SAVEKFDTA
+444 TAVEKFDTA

-466 DPAISSSQTRVE
+466 DPAISSSLTRVE

-489 SNSLT
+489 SNTLT
-494 LKFGGPLLRASDQD
+494 LKFGGPLLRT
-508 GNILSVILPATQE
+508 GNTSVILPATQL

-526 SYTAANNTSFSNCFF
+526 SYTAANGTSFTNCYF
-541 AEENNVLQVVAY
+541 AEANNVLQVVGL
-553 SNTTTSAAQTL
+553 SNTATL

-576 ATGVVTI
+576 TTGVVTI

-589 DIEGD
+589 DIESD
-594 KLDIRLNALPV
+594 ELDIRLNALPV
-605 QSDLAPSLNRL
+605 RSDLVPSLNRL
-616 FTVDATSIRVDVAS
+616 FTVDATSIHVDVAD
-630 DAVTTAATDF
+630 DAVTTAANDF
-640 YSGGVL
+640 YQGGVL

>member
-14 DYDQILSNLVAF
+14 DYDQILSNLIAF
-26 MKDDPSF
+26 MKDDPTF

-56 NNYYVS
+56 NNYYVT

-78 IVSHAKMLGYKSH
+78 IVSHAKMLGYNAH
-91 GTQSAEL
+91 GTQSAVI
-98 TANVTAIMTSNSATS
+98 TTNVTAIMTSSSATS

-120 KFQLANDTSY
+120 RFELANNTSY
-130 LFYTAEDTTLLQNT
+130 LFYTVDDTALLQNT
-144 TTGFA
+144 TTA
-149 NSYEASDVLLVE
+149 NNYEASDVLLVE

-184 ANASFSHIS
+184 ANASFSHIG

-200 TANTRTTFVQPTNVA
+200 TANTRTTFLQPTNLA

-222 IFLVSEAYNG
+222 IFLVSEAYSG
-232 YPELTFGNGVVGKT
+232 YPELTFGNGVVGKK
-246 LVHGNIVHVD
+246 LVHGNIVLVD

-267 IRGPFTIDDPSFSGL
+267 IRGPFTINDSSFSGL
-282 ARGVTGTIDADTVAS
+282 ARGVTATIDADTVAS
-297 YNGADAEDVDQIRY
+297 YNGTDAEDVDQIRY
-311 VAPLMYS
+311 IAPLMYS

-346 FGGEEGNPNDVTE
+346 FGGEEGNPNDVNE

-386 MKTVVAPRQV
+386 MQTVVAPRQV

-404 IPDYVYVVIHTKA
+404 IPDYVYVVVATKA
-417 LYDTKATTRSKEVLV
+417 LYDTKATTRSKDALV
-432 EAIITGISEYAT
+432 DAIKTGISDYAT
-444 SAVEKFDTA
+444 TAVEKFDTA

-466 DPAISSSQTRVE
+466 DPAISSSLTRVE

-494 LKFGGPLLRASDQD
+494 LKFGGPLLRT
-508 GNILSVILPATQE
+508 GNTSAILPATQL

-526 SYTAANNTSFSNCFF
+526 GYTAANGTSFTNCYF
-541 AEENNVLQVVAY
+541 AEADGVLQVVGLA
-553 SNTTTSAAQTL
+553 NTDTSAAQTL

-576 ATGVVTI
+576 TTGVVTI

-594 KLDIRLNALPV
+594 ESDIRLNALPV
-605 QSDLAPSLNRL
+605 RSDLVPSLNRL
-616 FTVDATSIRVDVAS
+616 FTVDATSIRVDVAD
-630 DAVTTAATDF
+630 DAVTTAANDF
-640 YSGGVL
+640 YQGGVL